1 MDDNSKTGVFKDI
14 FIDIG
19 DEQSI
24 EDDLSTYTS
33 HLRNMKHLA
42 LKANK
47 NSLFLID
54 EFGSGTEPQLG
65 GAIAEAILEHLNN
78 KGAFGVITTH
88 YANLKHLAGKTP
100 GLINGAML
108 FDTREMR
115 PLYRLQI
122 GNPGSSFAFEIA
134 KNRIPLVYPSKCRT

>member
-1 MDDNSKTGVFKDI
+1 
-14 FIDIG
+14 
-19 DEQSI
+19 
-24 EDDLSTYTS
+24 
-33 HLRNMKHLA
+33 MKHLA

-134 KNRIPLVYPSKCRT
+134 KKTGFPPGLSFEMPNVKSVRRK